1 MISFTCWNMERPVQ
15 SKSDFDNEIYVVNWS
30 ICWFARQMAKRF
42 NEVAKNIAKR
52 KTSEKSRMTHLA
64 CAKVEKQNQKQQKKR
79 PKATYS
85 QLTKCKLSIDNL
97 FFVLNNLTT
106 IRFSSSLWVFLKR
119 FLKILE
125 NTYKKMWNIHRE
137 RNSRKAFWKAK
148 KRKWK

>member
-1 MISFTCWNMERPVQ
+1 
-15 SKSDFDNEIYVVNWS
+15 
-30 ICWFARQMAKRF
+30 MAKRF

-64 CAKVEKQNQKQQKKR
+64 YAKVEKQNQKQQKKR

-106 IRFSSSLWVFLKR
+106 IRFSSSL
-119 FLKILE
+119 
-125 NTYKKMWNIHRE
+125 
-137 RNSRKAFWKAK
+137 
-148 KRKWK
+148 